1 MTELIDQP
9 KSVSMYFSKEEISNF
24 WDALAPYWGRRPRL
38 IKNPFSKPFVSEREF
53 VAILTKWA
61 QDAHSGQKPVDVAMI
76 DADALPDP
84 NHETLA
90 AIEKHIADRW
100 DKDWYLYIPD
110 GVQQYN
116 GEIWER
122 SVELI
127 VPAIRSQGGLPS
139 GGMTLELF
147 FGKYKS
153 TPTGIHLDSSD
164 NLAFV
169 TRGPKRLLFWP
180 PDRFTVKFSSPP
192 NDPRHQRALVARYE
206 NHLGDA
212 LIIDAQEGD
221 VLYWPKEYWHI
232 GASQDTWSGMVSIPM
247 WWTSKPSSLARTV
260 LSRALDLD
268 SEPQFYSVDVDTL
281 APAALEV
288 PAALQDVVTRMKS
301 QLNVRLEAT
310 AKIAWAKF
318 VTSYGFGTPPSLLPV
333 PNVTDTTRVRIKH
346 PIVSVPLGRAHAV
359 VGCGHSTLAH
369 FKPLSEIV
377 SHLQVGS
384 EHTVASLGRLLP
396 EASCE
401 GYEQLVKLIGELVAF
416 RALEVC

>member
-1 MTELIDQP
+1 
-9 KSVSMYFSKEEISNF
+9 MYFSKEEVSNF
-24 WDALAPYWGRRPRL
+24 WDALAPYWGRAPGL
-38 IKNPFSKPFVSEREF
+38 IRKPFSKPFVSERVF

-61 QDAHSGQKPVDVAMI
+61 QEAHDGRKAADVAMI
-76 DADALPDP
+76 DADALPGPD
-84 NHETLA
+84 HETLA

-100 DKDWYLYIPD
+100 HKDWYLYVAD

-127 VPAIRSQGGLPS
+127 VPAIRSQGRLPS

-192 NDPRHQRALVARYE
+192 KDPSHQRALVARYE
-206 NHLGDA
+206 NHLNDA
-212 LIIDAQEGD
+212 LVIDAQEGD
-221 VLYWPKEYWHI
+221 VLYWAKEYWHI
-232 GASQDTWSGMVSIPM
+232 GASQNTWSGMVTIPM
-247 WWTSKPSSLARTV
+247 WWTAKTSSLARMIV
-260 LSRALDLD
+260 SRALDLACD
-268 SEPQFYSVDVDTL
+268 PQFYSLDVDTL
-281 APAALEV
+281 APAALDL
-288 PAALQDVVTRMKS
+288 PTALHDVVTRMKS
-301 QLNVRLEAT
+301 QLNDRLELT
-310 AKIAWAKF
+310 AKLAWAKF
-318 VTSYGFGTPPSLLPV
+318 VTSYGFATPPALLPV
-333 PNVTDTTRVRIKH
+333 PNVTDTTRVRVKH

-359 VGCGHSTLAH
+359 VGCGHSTLSQ
-369 FKPLSEIV
+369 FKPLSEVV
-377 SHLQVGS
+377 SQLPVGS
-384 EHTVASLGRLLP
+384 EQTVASLGRLLP
-396 EASCE
+396 KPSRE
-401 GYEQLVKLIGELVAF
+401 GYEYLIKLVGELVAF